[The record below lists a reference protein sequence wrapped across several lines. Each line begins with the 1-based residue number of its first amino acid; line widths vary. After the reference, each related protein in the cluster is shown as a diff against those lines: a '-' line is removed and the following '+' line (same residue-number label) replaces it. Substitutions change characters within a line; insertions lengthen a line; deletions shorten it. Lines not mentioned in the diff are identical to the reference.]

1 MDRFYKNL
9 GLKIKKIREK
19 IGLSQEALA
28 IKMKISRVAI
38 SQIETGSRKISAEEI
53 VKFAKTFNIP
63 TDVLL
68 DVKKDIENSFPLP
81 LLILYPPFPLQPL

>member
-9 GLKIKKIREK
+9 GVKIKKIREK
-19 IGLSQEALA
+19 IGLSQEVLA
-28 IKMKISRVAI
+28 KKLKISRVAI

-53 VKFAKTFNIP
+53 VKFSKTFNIS

-68 DVKKDIENSFPLP
+68 DVKKDIEIVFEKAMKKTGN
-81 LLILYPPFPLQPL
+81 